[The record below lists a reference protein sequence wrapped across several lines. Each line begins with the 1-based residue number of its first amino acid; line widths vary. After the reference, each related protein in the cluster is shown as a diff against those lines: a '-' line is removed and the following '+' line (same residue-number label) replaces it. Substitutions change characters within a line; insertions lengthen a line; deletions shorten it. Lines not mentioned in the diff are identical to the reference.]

1 MNIESI
7 LECADMA
14 VLLNSHPE
22 DIVLVDTRSPEAYA
36 AGHLPGARNLREVFT
51 YLATT
56 DYDGL
61 ENLTLKFSEL
71 LGELGVGANQKI
83 VFYEQQMNDGFG
95 QSCRGWYLMQYLG
108 HPNAAVLHGGYRRWL
123 DEGLPSTLDVP
134 EFTPAE
140 NFKVQKNENVMV
152 TKDQMLHALD
162 DKETIILDVRD
173 VSEWIGESSSPYG
186 IDYCPRKGRI
196 PGARWIE
203 WYRFMK
209 PGESGPIFKGKNEL
223 LAELQTVGISSK
235 SSVIIYCFKGARAS
249 NALLAMKSA
258 GIDNVRMYFGSW
270 NEWSRNPA
278 LPIEEGHPA

>member
-1 MNIESI
+1 MKTESI
-7 LECADMA
+7 LECADVQA
-14 VLLNSHPE
+14 LLNSYPE
-22 DIVLVDTRSPEAYA
+22 DIVLIDTRSPEAYL
-36 AGHLPGARNLREVFT
+36 AGHLPGARNLREIFT

-61 ENLTLKFSEL
+61 ESLTSKFSDL
-71 LGELGVGANQKI
+71 LGKLGVHANQKI

-108 HPNAAVLHGGYRRWL
+108 HSNAAVLHGGYQRWL
-123 DEGLPSTLDVP
+123 HEGLPTTLDVP
-134 EFTPAE
+134 NLIPVQ
-140 NFKVQKNENVMV
+140 NFKVLKNENVMV
-152 TKDQMLHALD
+152 TKDQMLEALN

-209 PGESGPIFKGKNEL
+209 PGEYGSIFKNMPL
-223 LAELQTVGISSK
+223 NHSQQSS
-235 SSVIIYCFKGARAS
+235 S
-249 NALLAMKSA
+249 NSL
-258 GIDNVRMYFGSW
+258 
-270 NEWSRNPA
+270 
-278 LPIEEGHPA
+278 

>member
-1 MNIESI
+1 MKTESI
-7 LECADMA
+7 LECADVQA
-14 VLLNSHPE
+14 LLNSYSE
-22 DIVLVDTRSPEAYA
+22 DIVLIDTRSPEAYL
-36 AGHLPGARNLREVFT
+36 AGHLPGARNLREIFT

-61 ENLTLKFSEL
+61 ESLTSKFSDL
-71 LGELGVGANQKI
+71 LGKLGVHANQKI

-108 HPNAAVLHGGYRRWL
+108 HSNAAVLHGGYQRWL
-123 DEGLPSTLDVP
+123 REGLPSTIDIPNLIPVQ
-134 EFTPAE
+134 
-140 NFKVQKNENVMV
+140 NFKVLKNENVMV
-152 TKDQMLHALD
+152 TKDQMLEALN

-209 PGESGPIFKGKNEL
+209 PGEYGSIFKNKNEL
-223 LAELQTVGISSK
+223 LAELQTADIDSNSN
-235 SSVIIYCFKGARAS
+235 VIIYCFKGARAA

-258 GIDNVRMYFGSW
+258 GIDDVRMYFGSW
-270 NEWSRNPA
+270 NEWSRDPL
-278 LPIEEGHPA
+278 LPIE

>member
-1 MNIESI
+1 MKTESI
-7 LECADMA
+7 LECADVQA
-14 VLLNSHPE
+14 LLNSYSE
-22 DIVLVDTRSPEAYA
+22 DIVLIDTRSPEAYL
-36 AGHLPGARNLREVFT
+36 AGHLPGARNLREIFT

-61 ENLTLKFSEL
+61 ESLTSKFSDL
-71 LGELGVGANQKI
+71 LGKLGVHANQKI

-108 HPNAAVLHGGYRRWL
+108 HSNAAVLHGGYQRWL
-123 DEGLPSTLDVP
+123 HEGLPTTLDVP
-134 EFTPAE
+134 NLIPVQ
-140 NFKVQKNENVMV
+140 NFKVLKNENVMV
-152 TKDQMLHALD
+152 TKDQMLEALN

-209 PGESGPIFKGKNEL
+209 PGEYGSIFKNKNEL
-223 LAELQTVGISSK
+223 LAELQTADIDSNSN
-235 SSVIIYCFKGARAS
+235 VIIYCFKGARAA

-258 GIDNVRMYFGSW
+258 GIDDVRMYFGSW
-270 NEWSRNPA
+270 NEWSRDPL
-278 LPIEEGHPA
+278 LPIE

>member
-1 MNIESI
+1 MKTESI
-7 LECADMA
+7 LECADVQA
-14 VLLNSHPE
+14 LLNSYPE
-22 DIVLVDTRSPEAYA
+22 DIVLIDTRSPEAYL
-36 AGHLPGARNLREVFT
+36 AGHLPGARNLREIFT

-61 ENLTLKFSEL
+61 ESLTSKFSDL
-71 LGELGVGANQKI
+71 LGKLGVHANQKI

-108 HPNAAVLHGGYRRWL
+108 HSNAAVLHGGYQRWL
-123 DEGLPSTLDVP
+123 HEGLPTTLDVP
-134 EFTPAE
+134 NLIPVQ
-140 NFKVQKNENVMV
+140 NFKVLKNENVMV
-152 TKDQMLHALD
+152 TKDQMLEALN

-209 PGESGPIFKGKNEL
+209 PGEYGSIFKNKNEL
-223 LAELQTVGISSK
+223 LAELQTAGIDSNSN
-235 SSVIIYCFKGARAS
+235 VIIYCFKGARAA

-270 NEWSRNPA
+270 NEWSRDPL
-278 LPIEEGHPA
+278 LPIE